1 MILNPVIFREY
12 DIRGIYETEFDLD
25 FAYNLGKAVGTLA
38 QIKNTNK
45 NLKFALGY
53 DARHSSPHIS
63 AQLTKGLTE
72 VGINVNEMGLVTSP
86 MTYFT
91 TFESG
96 MDGAIMVTG
105 SHNPPEYNGFKISIG
120 PSTLHGDDIQK
131 LYNIIKDKSFA
142 AANPASSNPFS
153 INEAYVSKY
162 KEEFKDLSGIPV
174 VFDCANAAAGA
185 ILRPVLEALNVDATI
200 LFEKPD
206 GDFPNHHPD
215 PTVEENLKDL
225 QKAVL
230 DKGAHV
236 GIGFDGDAD
245 RIAIVDE
252 KANALLGDELMS
264 IYAESVLEKNP
275 GAKIIGDVKCSDRM
289 YNRIS
294 ELGGEPIMWKTG
306 HSLVKQKIKDE
317 KAPFGGELSGHIF
330 FADRANGYDDA
341 IYCSLRLIEILK
353 EKKCAASSLLKL
365 MPAHN
370 TPEIRLDTTE
380 EKKHTIVEVVKKA
393 YEKPSDKYKANLIDG
408 IRLSFESGWALIRA
422 SNTQPVLSLRFESDS
437 KENLETIKA
446 EVMNHIEPLL

>member
-38 QIKNTNK
+38 KVKQNNDDL
-45 NLKFALGY
+45 NFALGY
-53 DARHSSPHIS
+53 DARHSSPHI
-63 AQLTKGLTE
+63 ANQLSKGLRE
-72 VGINVNEMGLVTSP
+72 VGITVNYMGLVTSP

-120 PSTLHGDDIQK
+120 PSTLHGDDIQT
-131 LYNIIKDKSFA
+131 LYKIIKDKAYTLSEA
-142 AANPASSNPFS
+142 AKELPLS
-153 INEAYVSKY
+153 INEAYITKY
-162 KEEFKDLSGIPV
+162 KKEFSDLSGIPV

-185 ILRPVLEALNVDATI
+185 ILRPVLEALNIDATI

-215 PTVEENLKDL
+215 PTVEENLVDL
-225 QKAVL
+225 KKTVLEKKAL
-230 DKGAHV
+230 V

-252 KANALLGDELMS
+252 KAQALLGDELMS

-294 ELGGEPIMWKTG
+294 ELGGQPIMWKTG

-341 IYCSLRLIEILK
+341 IYCALRLIEILK
-353 EKKCAASSLLKL
+353 EKKCSTSSLLKL
-365 MPAHN
+365 TTAHN

-380 EKKHTIVEVVKKA
+380 EKKHSIVAAVKKA
-393 YEKPSDKYKANLIDG
+393 YSSHSDNYKANLIDG
-408 IRLSFESGWALIRA
+408 IRLSFKNGWALIRA
-422 SNTQPVLSLRFESDS
+422 SNTQPVLSLRFEADTPEKLEEIQSEIMTHIDS
-437 KENLETIKA
+437 
-446 EVMNHIEPLL
+446 LL

>member
-38 QIKNTNK
+38 QKKSDKK
-45 NLKFALGY
+45 NLVFALGY
-53 DARHSSPHIS
+53 DARHSSPHITK
-63 AQLTKGLTE
+63 QLSKGLQETG
-72 VGINVNEMGLVTSP
+72 VFVSWMGLVTSP

-131 LYNIIKDKSFA
+131 LYEIIENSSFTIPE
-142 AANPASSNPFS
+142 NSSAKETPFS
-153 INEAYVSKY
+153 INDVYVRKY
-162 KEEFKDLSGIPV
+162 KKEFTDLSGIPV

-230 DKGAHV
+230 EKKAMV

-252 KANALLGDELMS
+252 KANSLFCLLYTSPSPRDATLS
-264 IYAESVLEKNP
+264 
-275 GAKIIGDVKCSDRM
+275 RM
-289 YNRIS
+289 
-294 ELGGEPIMWKTG
+294 P
-306 HSLVKQKIKDE
+306 
-317 KAPFGGELSGHIF
+317 
-330 FADRANGYDDA
+330 
-341 IYCSLRLIEILK
+341 
-353 EKKCAASSLLKL
+353 SS
-365 MPAHN
+365 A
-370 TPEIRLDTTE
+370 
-380 EKKHTIVEVVKKA
+380 
-393 YEKPSDKYKANLIDG
+393 
-408 IRLSFESGWALIRA
+408 
-422 SNTQPVLSLRFESDS
+422 
-437 KENLETIKA
+437 
-446 EVMNHIEPLL
+446 